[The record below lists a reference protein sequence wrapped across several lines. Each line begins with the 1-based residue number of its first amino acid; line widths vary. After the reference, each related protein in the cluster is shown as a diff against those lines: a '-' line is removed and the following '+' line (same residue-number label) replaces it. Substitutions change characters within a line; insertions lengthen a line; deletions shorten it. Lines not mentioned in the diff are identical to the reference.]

1 MKFKDVRTFQSLLNE
16 YGLKPGTPTAVGG
29 QQTGAN
35 AKANAVASPT
45 TQKTTAKPDK
55 GSPTTQ
61 GVDTT
66 STELP
71 KYTPIKAG
79 DLDVDSEYNDKDG
92 NPIGKVVSKVG
103 DKPNPDKVV
112 VQDKKGEYQLLD
124 PKDEVHAL
132 VDEGKL
138 GTLVKKTQSGIKFR
152 SKDNQG
158 VKKLARKNK
167 LSEQG
172 REQIFE
178 INFNK
183 KEIGQEALKAPI
195 KCGFEA
201 ETVWSEVYGSS
212 EDENWADEN
221 TWYEVEDA
229 LSDQHGRRA
238 VSDIEENYREWIL
251 EIAYDMEGEIIA
263 RMSQDRKEDED
274 YINDFVESMLD
285 EDDIEEYKENYL
297 DGMDEDQLEEY
308 EDWDFI
314 AWGRQYAEEERED
327 ELVEWIEEEIRESG
341 DAMDEAIS
349 EAEDEY
355 DMDRWANREYGGWGS
370 CLAEIGDYYLDNPEG
385 NGGGLEEVADYLN
398 GWSEQNS
405 DFTNRA
411 EYGQYG
417 STSGYDTWAVED
429 DSSIDT
435 YSGTGAEIISPVYSS
450 PGKML
455 EEMKSLFNFF
465 NDQGVET
472 NHSTGLHVTMSYQ
485 GKGTSNNRVENSPN
499 KLKIAMLLGD
509 KYLLS
514 TFGRQN
520 NSYAKSQIDSLKRK
534 AAELK
539 ANPENTKTIKGIE
552 SILSKGIDTAKFS
565 SINFKDQTDP
575 DSGKQLVEFRIG
587 GGDDYHLD
595 FNKVAKAVIRYA
607 TTMKAGYT
615 TEGDDSYNK
624 DYAKALFRFIN
635 QLDSISDVDDERTK
649 GRFDDGAE
657 HPAVNV
663 LKGFFNKQNYVE
675 SMFILASAFN
685 NLHRYKT
692 LKASKPGLKEDVET
706 EKESLLK
713 KAQEKFALGIAQ
725 AGYDLNQNLNRDV
738 TSAKGIGILRNTVK
752 DFELTLDE
760 LGKMITK
767 SYREIFTNK
776 TVSPQTTLER
786 AQNGVERLF
795 KKEFVELPSFA
806 SGPQVEKIASGIWS
820 AMNSDEFKGKKYDE
834 FISKLADVL
843 PTRSKKVVADAWK
856 TQIEQPSFKT
866 EYKDFFGSITR
877 GSYGYGPV
885 DGHWVSPGDPIS
897 KEGYDKFIDHLKS
910 YKPYTQPIG
919 KGVNLKV
926 QGGDNY
932 TENWLSKFM
941 IKYRTRWEEL
951 DRIKDEDLQL
961 YIDSLKEINKSVKSM
976 YDVIK
981 ASDDMMLDK
990 YSELEGTDA
999 GTQRDGQAF
1008 FGLTGYTAER
1018 LKDIVDEIDGGRFT
1032 PRSIGDTVA
1041 DDYKNLLQDFFRGSF
1056 ERYYRLKD
1064 TNPSVY
1070 KMGPIPNLIRKRLD
1084 AIKQFMVSFDKVTQ
1098 KLGFDSQQDQ
1108 IDNKLKVDKK
1118 DREFT
1123 KKNSKV
1129 LATVKT
1135 FDFGGDLYYRKEM
1148 IDELDS
1154 YSDRNLY
1161 GYLDWARNN
1170 QNSSYDFCIQMP
1182 TSHESIAREAYKQ
1195 RNHMYRKIKDTWREE
1210 KVEKIYNAFRD
1221 KYRVSIDNFLNRYV
1235 SGNDHSI
1242 KQKLKLRGV
1251 VFDNGSLGDGRE
1263 GMNGLGH
1270 EPLLPRKELNSDLGE
1285 PFEFTSAAAW
1295 HVNNPKLSK
1304 KAKAIDSKATAFN
1317 TKVESLL
1324 RAGGVEDYD
1333 RDSSSTIASKT
1344 NWSNLADHL
1353 GIERGVN
1360 DQGAELLRVVYNR
1373 TDGNHDWRP
1382 EEKYSPDGGNVVSGS
1397 RWAAAVLAA
1406 EDYIKKNYNVSGG
1419 NYFRKNPDGS
1429 DGDDVSGMYGS
1440 DSGYESARDEY
1451 QLFDRMMQDG
1461 IQNYMPQAEVNKLVA
1476 ILNGDVTPGGTKNM
1490 ILQALVSNKSG
1501 GGEPITIAQAREI
1514 VRNRLSNSPSNPEL
1528 ENDETLNSD
1537 DYEKARSNYFMF
1549 NSMMEMGM
1557 RNYLNRNHVNSLV
1570 AFLNNKD
1577 NDEEFKKNTLN
1588 TIRSNYV
1595 NNNGAFETFQDAL
1608 AATRRNNESVFN
1620 KFDALPLQEQ
1630 LDIISKVNKN
1640 KIDKL
1645 HETIEA
1651 GQDMAALLKDLP
1663 KEKKKKKKV
1672 KEDAT
1677 PNNDAI
1683 VVINKLLADHFPV
1696 SDLKKQMLA
1705 FTAIP
1710 VPGMLNDFKR
1720 LRAEAGDDA
1729 CARGIVRG
1737 YAETL
1742 GPEVKAKLNINEW
1755 SKQHVKSLLE
1765 AKGIMGRVVGD
1776 RFQKGNDQLEF
1787 QRVDLYPQEEM
1798 QFPDSESRDEFIRA
1812 TEQELNSQIEWT
1824 NTPNNGSL
1832 AFGIATLTD
1841 PELNDKPTYWG
1852 RYFKQKTADMMG
1864 KWSNGQVPLGW
1875 KLQTAG
1881 AMKLDI
1887 GIDPQHLIKTDDEF
1901 NGVINVIQAV
1911 KKNSAGNDLSETL
1924 VNALETIHTQEH
1936 PVFPGQIKNLP
1947 ALRDY
1952 FGEIMGPVALMS
1964 EMVGGQAD
1972 DAKNDLLKGQPWAS
1986 CSIFWPMAMNA
1997 PLVDSYFTAPDG
2009 TRVGISSKG
2018 GYGAKASVK
2027 NIQDAILKASE
2038 ELKAQYPTTV
2048 NIINIVQSNSA
2059 KNGPFRLAELYK
2071 ALPQGLE
2078 EEINGYIQQGKTD
2091 YAGLSPACT
2100 ELFNYGTPKQDIPGF
2115 NTGYAMLALLAKKV
2129 AKTVNELSPDFGLG
2143 CIAFLNQSSI
2153 VQLYCKMG
2161 KQGDDARVTGWNAL
2175 YPPNF
2180 QGTIKLDGSKS
2191 YYSSRIG
2198 GKFAFGF
2205 K

>member
-1 MKFKDVRTFQSLLNE
+1 MKFKDVRTFKSLLNE

-66 STELP
+66 PEELP

-124 PKDEVHAL
+124 PKDEGHAV

-138 GTLVKKTQSGIKFR
+138 GTLVKKTQSRIKFR

-183 KEIGQEALKAPI
+183 KEIGQAALTSPI

-201 ETVWSEVYGSS
+201 ETVWSEVYGGSS
-212 EDENWADEN
+212 DGDSWADEN

-229 LSDQHGRRA
+229 LHNQHGRRA
-238 VSDIEENYREWIL
+238 VQNIEEQYREWL
-251 EIAYDMEGEIIA
+251 YEIAYDLEGDITA
-263 RMSQDRKEDED
+263 RMAQDRKEDED
-274 YINDFVESMLD
+274 YINDFVEDQLD

-297 DGMDEDQLEEY
+297 NGMDEDQLEEY

-327 ELVEWIEEEIRESG
+327 ELVEWLEEQVRESG
-341 DAMDEAIS
+341 EAMDEAMS

-355 DMDRWANREYGGWGS
+355 DMDRWASREYGGWGN
-370 CLAEIGDYYLDNPEG
+370 CLSEVGDYYLDNPEG
-385 NGGGLEEVADYLN
+385 GGGLEEVADILN

-405 DFTNRA
+405 DFTGSA
-411 EYGQYG
+411 EYGEYG

-435 YSGTGAEIISPVYSS
+435 YTGTGAEIISPVYSS
-450 PGKML
+450 PGTML
-455 EEMKSLFNFF
+455 EEMRSLFKFF
-465 NDQGVET
+465 GDQGVET
-472 NHSTGLHVTMSYQ
+472 NSSTGLHVTMSYQ
-485 GKGTSNNRVENSPN
+485 GKGTTDRNPN

-514 TFGRQN
+514 TFGREN
-520 NSYAKSQIDSLKRK
+520 NSYARSQMDNLKKK

-539 ANPENTKTIKGIE
+539 ADPENIKTIKGIE
-552 SILSKGIDTAKFS
+552 NILSKGIDSAKFT

-575 DSGKQLVEFRIG
+575 ESGKQLVEFRIG

-607 TTMKAGYT
+607 TTMTAGYSA
-615 TEGDDSYNK
+615 EGDEAYNR

-663 LKGFFNKQNYVE
+663 LKGFYNKENYVE

-685 NLHRYKT
+685 NLHRYKL
-692 LKASKPGLKEDVET
+692 LKARTPGLKEDVESDNP

-713 KAQEKFALGIAQ
+713 KAQEKFAQGVAQ

-760 LGKMITK
+760 LSKLIT
-767 SYREIFTNK
+767 SLYGHIFTSK

-786 AQNGVERLF
+786 SQNGVERLF
-795 KKEFVELPSFA
+795 KKEFIELPSFA
-806 SGPQVEKIASGIWS
+806 SGPQIEKIASGIWS
-820 AMNSDEFKGKKYDE
+820 AINGDELDGKKYDD
-834 FISKLADVL
+834 FITKLADVI
-843 PTRSKKVVADAWK
+843 PTRSKKVISDAWK
-856 TQIEQPSFKT
+856 TQIEQPNFKK
-866 EYKDFFGSITR
+866 EYKDFFGALTR
-877 GSYGYGPV
+877 GSYGYGPI
-885 DGHWVSPGDPIS
+885 DGHWFAPGDPIS
-897 KEGYDKFIDHLKS
+897 KAGYDKFIDHIKS
-910 YKPYTQPIG
+910 YKPYTQPVG
-919 KGVNLKV
+919 KGINLAV
-926 QGGDNY
+926 QGGDGY
-932 TENWLSKFM
+932 TDNWLSKFM

-951 DRIKDEDLQL
+951 DRIKEQDLQL
-961 YIDSLKEINKSVKSM
+961 YIDSLKEINVSVKNM
-976 YDVIK
+976 YNVIQT
-981 ASDDMMLDK
+981 SDDMMYDK
-990 YSELEGTDA
+990 YSDLEGTDA
-999 GTQRDGQAF
+999 GSQRDGPGF
-1008 FGLTGYTAER
+1008 FGLTGYIGEK
-1018 LKDIVDEIDGGRFT
+1018 LKNLIDEIEGGRFT

-1041 DDYKNLLQDFFRGSF
+1041 EDYKNYLQDFLRSAFD
-1056 ERYYRLKD
+1056 RYYKIKD
-1064 TNPSVY
+1064 TYPSVY
-1070 KMGPIPNLIRKRLD
+1070 KMGPIPDLVRKRLD
-1084 AIKQFMVSFDKVTQ
+1084 AIKQFMVTFDKVTQ

-1108 IDNKLKVDKK
+1108 IDNKLKLDKK
-1118 DREFT
+1118 DKEFT
-1123 KKNSKV
+1123 RKNSKV
-1129 LATVKT
+1129 LTTVKT
-1135 FDFGGDLYYRKEM
+1135 FDFGGGLYYRKEM

-1154 YSDRNLY
+1154 YSDRTLFD
-1161 GYLDWARNN
+1161 YLQWTRN
-1170 QNSSYDFCIQMP
+1170 QNSSYDFSIQMP
-1182 TSHESIAREAYKQ
+1182 ISHESITREAYKQ
-1195 RNHMYRKIKDTWREE
+1195 RNFEYRKIKDTWREE
-1210 KVEKIYNAFRD
+1210 KIDKIFDAFRD
-1221 KYRVSIDNFLNRYV
+1221 KYRVSYENFRNNYV
-1235 SGNDHSI
+1235 SDTDYDI
-1242 KQKLKLRGV
+1242 KNKLKLRGV
-1251 VFDNGSLGDGRE
+1251 VFDDGSLGDGRE
-1263 GMNGLGH
+1263 GMNGLGN
-1270 EPLLPRKELNSDLGE
+1270 EPLIPRKELNSDLGE
-1285 PFEFTSAAAW
+1285 PFEFSSASAW
-1295 HVNNPKLSK
+1295 HVNNPELSK

-1317 TKVESLL
+1317 TKVDALL
-1324 RAGGVEDYD
+1324 RAGGVQDYD
-1333 RDSSSTIASKT
+1333 RESSNGIASKT
-1344 NWSNLADHL
+1344 NWVNLADYL
-1353 GIERGVN
+1353 KIDTGVN
-1360 DQGAELLRVVYNR
+1360 EQGANLLKKVYAQF
-1373 TDGNHDWRP
+1373 DGDHNWRP
-1382 EEKYSPDGGNVVSGS
+1382 GKDSFDKNAIGGS

-1406 EDYIKKNYNVSGG
+1406 EKYINDNYIVSGG
-1419 NYFRKNPDGS
+1419 NYFRKGPDGKP
-1429 DGDDVSGMYGS
+1429 GDDVSDIYGS
-1440 DSGYESARDEY
+1440 GTSNREIPAVGSESDYDKARKDY

-1461 IQNYMPQAEVNKLVA
+1461 MQNYMPRGKVNQLVA
-1476 ILNGDVTPGGTKNM
+1476 LLNGDITPGGTKNM
-1490 ILQALVSNKSG
+1490 ILQALVSNKAG
-1501 GGEPITIAQAREI
+1501 GGEPMSLDQAREV
-1514 VRNRLSNSPSNPEL
+1514 VRNRLANAPSNPDL
-1528 ENDETLNSD
+1528 
-1537 DYEKARSNYFMF
+1537 
-1549 NSMMEMGM
+1549 
-1557 RNYLNRNHVNSLV
+1557 
-1570 AFLNNKD
+1570 
-1577 NDEEFKKNTLN
+1577 
-1588 TIRSNYV
+1588 
-1595 NNNGAFETFQDAL
+1595 
-1608 AATRRNNESVFN
+1608 ESVFN
-1620 KFDALPLQEQ
+1620 KFDGLPLHEQ

-1651 GQDMAALLKDLP
+1651 SQDMAALLKDLP

-1720 LRAEAGDDA
+1720 LRSEAGDDA

-1737 YAETL
+1737 YANTL
-1742 GPEVKAKLNINEW
+1742 GPDVQEKLNISEW
-1755 SKQHVKSLLE
+1755 SKQHVKALLE

-1776 RFQKGNDQLEF
+1776 RFQKGDDQLEF

-1798 QFPDSESRDEFIRA
+1798 QFPDAESRDEFIRA

-1841 PELNDKPTYWG
+1841 PTLDDKLTYWG

-1864 KWSNGQVPLGW
+1864 KWSNGQVPVGW

-1887 GIDPQHLIKTDDEF
+1887 GIDPQHLIKTDDPF
-1901 NGVINVIQAV
+1901 NGVENVIQAV
-1911 KKNSAGNDLSETL
+1911 KKNSAGNELSETL

-1936 PVFPGQIKNLP
+1936 PVFPGQIANLP

-1972 DAKNDLLKGQPWAS
+1972 AAKADLLKGQPWAS

-2009 TRVGISSKG
+2009 SRVGISSKG
-2018 GYGAKASVK
+2018 GKGAKASVK
-2027 NIQDAILKASE
+2027 NIADAIIKAPDIM
-2038 ELKAQYPTTV
+2038 KAQYQTTV
-2048 NIINIVQSNSA
+2048 KIIDIVQNNSA
-2059 KNGPFRLAELYK
+2059 KDGPFRLAELYK
-2071 ALPQGLE
+2071 MLPQGLE
-2078 EEINGYIQQGKTD
+2078 QEINGYIQTGKQD

-2129 AKTVNELSPDFGLG
+2129 TRAINTAGPEFGQG
-2143 CIAFLNQSSI
+2143 CVAFLNQSSI

-2161 KQGDDARVTGWNAL
+2161 KMGDDARVTGWEAV

-2180 QGTIKLDGSKS
+2180 QGTVEIDGSKN

>member
-1 MKFKDVRTFQSLLNE
+1 MKFKDIRTFQSLLNE

-66 STELP
+66 PEELP

-92 NPIGKVVSKVG
+92 NPLGKVVSKVG

-158 VKKLARKNK
+158 VKKLARKHK

-183 KEIGQEALKAPI
+183 KEIGQAALTAPI

-201 ETVWSEVYGSS
+201 ETVWTEVYGGG

-221 TWYEVEDA
+221 TWYEIQDA
-229 LSDQHGRRA
+229 LYDQIGRRA
-238 VSDIEENYREWIL
+238 VNEIEEAYREWVYEMAFDL
-251 EIAYDMEGEIIA
+251 EGEIIS
-263 RMSQDRKEDED
+263 RMTQDRKEDED
-274 YINDFVESMLD
+274 YINDFVEDQLD
-285 EDDIEEYKENYL
+285 EDDIEEYKERIL
-297 DGMDEDQLEEY
+297 DDLPEEEREEY

-327 ELVEWIEEEIRESG
+327 DLIEWIEEAIRESG
-341 DAMDEAIS
+341 EAMDEAVDEI
-349 EAEDEY
+349 ETEY
-355 DMDRWANREYGGWGS
+355 DIDVWANREYGGWGN
-370 CLAEIGDYYLDNPEG
+370 CLAELGDYYISNPEG
-385 NGGGLEEVADYLN
+385 GGGLEEVADYLN
-398 GWSEQNS
+398 NWSEQYS

-411 EYGQYG
+411 EYGEYG

-465 NDQGVET
+465 SDMGVET

-552 SILSKGIDTAKFS
+552 SILSKGIDSAKFS

-575 DSGKQLVEFRIG
+575 DTGKQLVEFRIG

-607 TTMKAGYT
+607 TTMTAGYT
-615 TEGDDSYNK
+615 TEGDDAYNK

-635 QLDSISDVDDERTK
+635 QLDSISDRDDERTK

-692 LKASKPGLKEDVET
+692 LKARKPGLKEDVET
-706 EKESLLK
+706 DRLQKEGLLK
-713 KAQEKFALGIAQ
+713 KAQEKFALGVAQ

-738 TSAKGIGILRNTVK
+738 ISAKGIGILRNTVK

-820 AMNSDEFKGKKYDE
+820 AINSDELKGKKYDE

-866 EYKDFFGSITR
+866 EYKEFFGGITR
-877 GSYGYGPV
+877 GSFGYGPV

-897 KEGYDKFIDHLKS
+897 KEGYNKFIDHLKS
-910 YKPYTQPIG
+910 YKPYTQPVG

-932 TENWLSKFM
+932 TDNWLSKFM

-976 YDVIK
+976 YDVIET
-981 ASDDMMLDK
+981 SDDMMLDK
-990 YSELEGTDA
+990 YSELDGTDA

-1018 LKDIVDEIDGGRFT
+1018 LKDIIDEIDGGRFT

-1041 DDYKNLLQDFFRGSF
+1041 EDYKNLLQDFFRGSF
-1056 ERYYRLKD
+1056 DKYYRLKD
-1064 TNPSVY
+1064 TKPSVY
-1070 KMGPIPNLIRKRLD
+1070 KMGPVPDLIRKRLD

-1154 YSDRNLY
+1154 YSDRSLY

-1210 KVEKIYNAFRD
+1210 KIEKIYNAFRD

-1235 SGNDHSI
+1235 SGNDHNI

-1285 PFEFTSAAAW
+1285 PFEFSSAAAW

-1333 RDSSSTIASKT
+1333 RESSNGIASKT
-1344 NWSNLADHL
+1344 NWGNLADHL
-1353 GIERGVN
+1353 GITRGVN
-1360 DQGAELLRVVYNR
+1360 DQGAELLKKAYKQF
-1373 TDGNHDWRP
+1373 DGNHDWRP
-1382 EEKYSPDGGNVVSGS
+1382 GKEYSPDGGNVVSGS

-1440 DSGYESARDEY
+1440 DSGYQSARDAY

-1501 GGEPITIAQAREI
+1501 GGEPMTIAQAREI

-1528 ENDETLNSD
+1528 
-1537 DYEKARSNYFMF
+1537 
-1549 NSMMEMGM
+1549 
-1557 RNYLNRNHVNSLV
+1557 
-1570 AFLNNKD
+1570 
-1577 NDEEFKKNTLN
+1577 
-1588 TIRSNYV
+1588 
-1595 NNNGAFETFQDAL
+1595 
-1608 AATRRNNESVFN
+1608 ESVFN

-1630 LDIISKVNKN
+1630 LDIISKVNKT

-1645 HETIEA
+1645 YETIEA

-1677 PNNDAI
+1677 PNNDTI

-1798 QFPDSESRDEFIRA
+1798 QFPDPESRDEFIRA
-1812 TEQELNSQIEWT
+1812 TEQEINSQIEWT

-1901 NGVINVIQAV
+1901 NGVMDVIQTV
-1911 KKNSAGNDLSETL
+1911 KKNSAGNDLSEAL

-2018 GYGAKASVK
+2018 GKGAKASVK

-2048 NIINIVQSNSA
+2048 KIINIVQSNSA
-2059 KNGPFRLAELYK
+2059 KDGPFRLAELYK

-2078 EEINGYIQQGKTD
+2078 EEINGYIQQGKQD
-2091 YAGLSPACT
+2091 YAGLSQAAT
-2100 ELFNYGTPKQDIPGF
+2100 ELFNYGTPRQDVAGF
-2115 NTGYAMLALLAKKV
+2115 NTGYALLALLAKKV
-2129 AKTVNELSPDFGLG
+2129 TRLINESGPEFGQG
-2143 CIAFLNQSSI
+2143 CVAFLNQSSI

-2161 KQGDDARVTGWNAL
+2161 KQGDDARVTGWEAV

-2180 QGTIKLDGSKS
+2180 QGTVEIDGSKN

>member
-66 STELP
+66 PEELP

-92 NPIGKVVSKVG
+92 NPMGKVVSKVG

-183 KEIGQEALKAPI
+183 KEIGKAALKAPI

-201 ETVWSEVYGSS
+201 ETVWTEVYGSS
-212 EDENWADEN
+212 SDENWADEMP
-221 TWYEVEDA
+221 WYEVEDA
-229 LSDQHGRRA
+229 LFNQHGRSA
-238 VSDIEENYREWIL
+238 VGHIEEEYREWIL
-251 EIAYDMEGEIIA
+251 EVAYDLEGEIIS

-274 YINDFVESMLD
+274 YINDFVEDQLD
-285 EDDIEEYKENYL
+285 EDEIEEYKENYL

-327 ELVEWIEEEIRESG
+327 ELIEWIEEQIRESG
-341 DAMDEAIS
+341 ESMDEAIA

-355 DMDRWANREYGGWGS
+355 DMDRWASREYGGWGN
-370 CLAEIGDYYLDNPEG
+370 CLSEIGDYYLDNPEG
-385 NGGGLEEVADYLN
+385 AGGLEDVADILN

-405 DFTNRA
+405 DFTGRA
-411 EYGQYG
+411 EYGEYG
-417 STSGYDTWAVED
+417 TTTGYDTWAVED

-435 YSGTGAEIISPVYSS
+435 YSGTGAEIISPVYST

-455 EEMKSLFNFF
+455 EEMRSLFEFF
-465 NDQGVET
+465 GDQGVET
-472 NHSTGLHVTMSYQ
+472 NSSTGLHVTMSYQ
-485 GKGTSNNRVENSPN
+485 GKGTSDNSLN
-499 KLKIAMLLGD
+499 KLKLAMLLGD

-514 TFGRQN
+514 TFGRER
-520 NSYAKSQIDSLKRK
+520 NSYAKSQIDNLKKK

-539 ANPENTKTIKGIE
+539 ANPENIKSIKGIE
-552 SILSKGIDTAKFS
+552 SILTKGLDSAKFS
-565 SINFKDQTDP
+565 SINFKDQR
-575 DSGKQLVEFRIG
+575 DSESGNQLVEFRIG

-607 TTMKAGYT
+607 TTMTAGYS
-615 TEGDDSYNK
+615 TEGDEAYNV

-663 LKGFFNKQNYVE
+663 LKGFFSKENYVE

-685 NLHRYKT
+685 NLHRYKI
-692 LKASKPGLKEDVET
+692 LKARKPGLKEDVESDNL

-760 LGKMITK
+760 LSKLITR
-767 SYREIFTNK
+767 SYGEIFTNK
-776 TVSPQTTLER
+776 TVSPQITLER

-806 SGPQVEKIASGIWS
+806 SGPQIEKIASGIWS
-820 AMNSDEFKGKKYDE
+820 AINSDELDGKKYDD
-834 FISKLADVL
+834 FITKLADVI
-843 PTRSKKVVADAWK
+843 PTRSKKVVSSAWES
-856 TQIEQPSFKT
+856 QIEQPNFKK
-866 EYKDFFGSITR
+866 EYKEFFGAVTR
-877 GSYGYGPV
+877 GSWGYGPV
-885 DGHWVSPGDPIS
+885 DGHWFAPGDPIS

-910 YKPYTQPIG
+910 YKPYTQPVG
-919 KGVNLKV
+919 KGINLKV
-926 QGGDNY
+926 QGGDDY
-932 TENWLSKFM
+932 TDNWLSKFM
-941 IKYRTRWEEL
+941 IKYRNRWEEL
-951 DRIKDEDLQL
+951 DRIKDQDLQL
-961 YIDSLKEINKSVKSM
+961 YIDSLKEINASAKNMYKVVQTSDEPM
-976 YDVIK
+976 YD
-981 ASDDMMLDK
+981 K
-990 YSELEGTDA
+990 YPELEGTDA

-1008 FGLTGYTAER
+1008 FGLTGYTAEK
-1018 LKDIVDEIDGGRFT
+1018 LKDIIDEIDGGRFT

-1041 DDYKNLLQDFFRGSF
+1041 EDYKNLIQEFFRGSF
-1056 ERYYRLKD
+1056 DRYYRLKD
-1064 TNPSVY
+1064 TKPSVY
-1070 KMGPIPNLIRKRLD
+1070 KMGPMPDLVRKRLD
-1084 AIKQFMVSFDKVTQ
+1084 AIKQFMVTFDKVTQ

-1118 DREFT
+1118 DNEFIR
-1123 KKNSKV
+1123 KHSKV
-1129 LATVKT
+1129 LTTVKT
-1135 FDFGGDLYYRKEM
+1135 FDFGGRLWYRQEM
-1148 IDELDS
+1148 VDKLDE
-1154 YSDRNLY
+1154 YSDRSLFN
-1161 GYLDWARNN
+1161 YLQWSRKN
-1170 QNSSYDFCIQMP
+1170 QNSEYDFCIRMP
-1182 TSHESIAREAYKQ
+1182 ISHESVARQAYKY
-1195 RNHMYRKIKDTWREE
+1195 RNFEYRKIKDTWREE
-1210 KVEKIYNAFRD
+1210 KIDKIFDAFRD
-1221 KYRVSIDNFLNRYV
+1221 KYRISYENFRNNYY
-1235 SGNDHSI
+1235 SDGDHEVR
-1242 KQKLKLRGV
+1242 KKLKLRGV

-1270 EPLLPRKELNSDLGE
+1270 EPLIPRKELNSELGE
-1285 PFEFTSAAAW
+1285 PFEESSAVAW

-1324 RAGGVEDYD
+1324 RAGGVEEYD
-1333 RDSSSTIASKT
+1333 RESSNGIASKT
-1344 NWSNLADHL
+1344 NWVNLAKHL
-1353 GIERGVN
+1353 KIDTGVN
-1360 DQGAELLRVVYNR
+1360 EQGANLLKKVYKQY
-1373 TDGNHDWRP
+1373 DGDHNWRP
-1382 EEKYSPDGGNVVSGS
+1382 KTEFSPDGENVVSGS

-1406 EDYIKKNYNVSGG
+1406 EKYIKDNYIVSGG
-1419 NYFRKNPDGS
+1419 NYFRKGPDGKP
-1429 DGDDVSGMYGS
+1429 GDDVSDIYGS
-1440 DSGYESARDEY
+1440 GTQNREWNASSEQQTARDEY
-1451 QLFDRMMQDG
+1451 ELFDRMMQDG
-1461 IQNYMPQAEVNKLVA
+1461 MQKYMDKFDVDKLVA
-1476 ILNGDVTPGGTKNM
+1476 LLNGDVTPGGTKNL
-1490 ILQALVSNKSG
+1490 ILQALVRNKAG
-1501 GGEPITIAQAREI
+1501 GGQPITLDQARDL
-1514 VRNRLSNSPSNPEL
+1514 VRNRLANSPSNPNL
-1528 ENDETLNSD
+1528 
-1537 DYEKARSNYFMF
+1537 
-1549 NSMMEMGM
+1549 
-1557 RNYLNRNHVNSLV
+1557 
-1570 AFLNNKD
+1570 
-1577 NDEEFKKNTLN
+1577 
-1588 TIRSNYV
+1588 
-1595 NNNGAFETFQDAL
+1595 
-1608 AATRRNNESVFN
+1608 ESVFN
-1620 KFDALPLQEQ
+1620 KFDSLPLQEQ

-1742 GPEVKAKLNINEW
+1742 GPDVKEKLNINEW

-1798 QFPDSESRDEFIRA
+1798 QFPDAESRDEFIRA
-1812 TEQELNSQIEWT
+1812 TEQELNSQIDWT
-1824 NTPNNGSL
+1824 NTPNKGSL

-1864 KWSNGQVPLGW
+1864 KWSNGQVPVGW

-1901 NGVINVIQAV
+1901 NGVISVIQAV

-2018 GYGAKASVK
+2018 GKGAKASVK
-2027 NIQDAILKASE
+2027 NIQDAILKASP
-2038 ELKAQYPTTV
+2038 ELKALYPTTV

-2059 KNGPFRLAELYK
+2059 KDGPFRLAELYK
-2071 ALPQGLE
+2071 VLPQGLE
-2078 EEINGYIQQGKTD
+2078 EEINGYIQQGKQD
-2091 YAGLSPACT
+2091 YAGLSQAAT
-2100 ELFNYGTPKQDIPGF
+2100 ELFNYGTPRQDVAGF
-2115 NTGYAMLALLAKKV
+2115 NTGYALLALLAKKV
-2129 AKTVNELSPDFGLG
+2129 TRLINESGPEFGQG
-2143 CIAFLNQSSI
+2143 CVAFLNQSSI

-2161 KQGDDARVTGWNAL
+2161 KQGDDARVTGWEAV

-2180 QGTIKLDGSKS
+2180 QGTVEIDGSKN